1 MKIISIRNRIAN
13 ERVVR
18 QKRQKV
24 QRMLSYQGIQSI
36 CFLVRQK
43 RQKQASAGR
52 TVFVTISKNQKKLY
66 AF

>member
-18 QKRQKV
+18 EKRQKV
-24 QRMLSYQGIQSI
+24 QRMPSYQGIQRI
-36 CFLVRQK
+36 GFLVRQK
-43 RQKQASAGR
+43 RQKQASTGR